1 MKDDNFLSNQ
11 RYKTPKFILR
21 IYKLELIYH
30 YTSVAG
36 LKGILGQDTPTIRVT
51 DSRYL
56 NDTNEILRG
65 VKRATN
71 EISQRLSAKKHEE
84 SIPNTMEF
92 MEYIINSISRSLF
105 FTASFCKEGDK
116 LTQWVSYSPR
126 NGGYSIGFDRAALLE
141 YEENN
146 GFEIHDVSYSEDPY
160 KFIASAANIERA
172 IDAVENQV
180 ERDSALYSL
189 VPIAARE
196 IALTKDAKFE
206 TEDEVRLFSKRPS
219 ADFALTGLDFF
230 EKNSILVPFLP
241 FSFSKNA
248 VKKVIVGPMQHK
260 ELALQSLEM
269 FKTAY
274 GYDFTIEF
282 SQVPLRQF

>member
-1 MKDDNFLSNQ
+1 M
-11 RYKTPKFILR
+11 
-21 IYKLELIYH
+21 ELIYH

-56 NDTNEILRG
+56 NDSNEILRG
-65 VKRATN
+65 VERAMS
-71 EISQRLSAKKHEE
+71 EISQSLSAKKYEE
-84 SIPNTMEF
+84 PIPNTIEF
-92 MEYIINSISRSLF
+92 MESIINSIGRSLF

-116 LTQWVSYSPR
+116 LAQWVSYCPV
-126 NGGYSIGFDRAALLE
+126 NGGYSIGFDRAALLACAE
-141 YEENN
+141 DSR
-146 GFEIHDVSYSEDPY
+146 FEIHDVSYNEEPY
-160 KFIASAANIERA
+160 KFIASAANVEHA

-180 ERDSALYSL
+180 ERDLALYNL

-206 TEDEVRLFSKRPS
+206 TENEVRLFSKRPS
-219 ADFALTGLDFF
+219 TDFSLTGLDFF

-241 FSFSKNA
+241 FGFPKNV

-269 FKTAY
+269 FKTAN
-274 GYDFTIEF
+274 GYDFTVEF

>member
-1 MKDDNFLSNQ
+1 M
-11 RYKTPKFILR
+11 
-21 IYKLELIYH
+21 ELIYH

-36 LKGILGQDTPTIRVT
+36 LKGILGYDTLTIRVT

-65 VKRATN
+65 VERATN
-71 EISQRLSAKKHEE
+71 EISQSLSAKKYEE
-84 SIPNTMEF
+84 PIPNTIEF
-92 MEYIINSISRSLF
+92 MERIINSIGRSLF

-116 LTQWVSYSPR
+116 LAQWVSYCPL
-126 NGGYSIGFDRAALLE
+126 NGGYSIGFDRAALLACAE
-141 YEENN
+141 DN
-146 GFEIHDVSYSEDPY
+146 GFEIHDVNYNEEPY
-160 KFIASAANIERA
+160 KFIASAANVEHA

-180 ERDSALYSL
+180 ERDLALYNL

-206 TEDEVRLFSKRPS
+206 TENEVRLFSKRPS
-219 ADFALTGLDFF
+219 AEFALTGLDFF

-241 FSFSKNA
+241 FSFPKNV

-274 GYDFTIEF
+274 GYDFTIEV